1 MATST
6 PRLKHWDGFKV
17 VNGVVKTITSPWT
30 GGFVS
35 RVHVSGK
42 DWYFFNTVYRTYNS
56 AKGNEL
62 LMDRDTPQVW
72 YPEPEYAEERLW
84 AMSKTIGLD
93 NVLKRIKDG
102 TNGLLPEVEQ
112 EDDFEDEEL
121 GSDSLGDS

>member
-35 RVHVSGK
+35 RVFVTGK

-56 AKGNEL
+56 VKGNEL
-62 LMDRDTPQVW
+62 LMDKDIPQVW

-102 TNGLLPEVEQ
+102 TNGLLPEIDD
-112 EDDFEDEEL
+112 EDDDMDQEL